1 MAYTALD
8 KILAAHYNTFVSGNG
23 TFGITNNNVANLN
36 SVWGE
41 GFNDKGYGQ
50 STVLAQVSPGGT
62 VTATQW
68 ATLIARMQSAATHQ
82 GAAITD
88 MPGAGAG
95 AAIIGGD
102 LIEAIATMQANI
114 GGVDGLIASNALTIG
129 SKYEIVTAGTGD
141 WTTAG
146 AADSNPG
153 TIFTATATTNGQ
165 SDGTATFNGIYNN
178 RLNSIAT
185 VSTQTVNATTGVA
198 GSWSATSVHTINVQ
212 FASAA
217 QARYFFNAG
226 GNIAITG
233 TMTGGTAAK
242 VDPWDDGAGNGILN
256 ESGVVT
262 LEAQSTVKTGG
273 SGSLSSD
280 FFIES
285 AIGYYGLGIA
295 PIEVFKQFTLGG
307 GAYPTNHLTIDVQ
320 TNGVQGATG
329 DNGDLITFTVVLN
342 DDVGAGDPV
351 DGTTTVTATVNFPET
366 TNLTNTWGAVTF
378 LPAPTV
384 VET

>member
-23 TFGITNNNVANLN
+23 TFGITNHNVANLN

-95 AAIIGGD
+95 AAIVATD
-102 LIEAIATMQANI
+102 LIEAIATMQGN
-114 GGVDGLIASNALTIG
+114 VD
-129 SKYEIVTAGTGD
+129 D
-141 WTTAG
+141 
-146 AADSNPG
+146 
-153 TIFTATATTNGQ
+153 
-165 SDGTATFNGIYNN
+165 IYNN

-273 SGSLSSD
+273 SGVLSSD
-280 FFIES
+280 YFIES

-329 DNGDLITFTVVLN
+329 DNGDLITFTVTLH